1 MGSYYKP
8 YYGMYRDPKV
18 RGFRGVPQKKN
29 GPTVGVWRGGLIRV
43 FWGFGFWGLVWGLGF
58 GDGFGV

>member
-1 MGSYYKP
+1 
-8 YYGMYRDPKV
+8 MYRDPKV